1 MDNDLM
7 ARRLRPPSE
16 PSKSSATSSTPFA
29 PVPSALPWETEPP
42 APASRE
48 EIPWDTPAAEAW
60 PPDPAADEAAA
71 TAWSPSPVPTE
82 TFEPTDASL
91 VWPPVAD
98 ATAAGSPAVDAM
110 AAETDTAAVA
120 TPASAPEAPWD
131 RPSDD
136 DFDRPMDARVDG
148 PSWDEPS
155 PFTDFDDSPVFDDRP
170 PDMLEAFHSPVAVA
184 VEERPREEQTVDA
197 VASTFVEPE
206 RETDPAF
213 SDPYDETAPV
223 VAEVAESATV
233 PQWPSWNGN
242 GAAAT
247 AEDDATSALSAVAQV
262 ETEDPVQSAFI
273 PWDET
278 GPEDPPRFGPAPTP
292 AAVMPETSAESLG
305 PTTPDDLFASPPV
318 SEDELP
324 EPDEVAPWDF
334 VADDDQPQLFES
346 SVAEV
351 ATVDFEPIA
360 DAEPIAGAEADA
372 VADAEPSVEA
382 ESEPT
387 AEADA
392 FEAWLALAA
401 TGVATDAEAEA
412 DAEADAESEPVPEP
426 EMATGTEV
434 ESDFEADLE
443 SDAEEAEAAPEPEQ
457 VQIDIP
463 APSAFPATIYASG
476 PESGLPANVV
486 LRIELSIVDDA
497 KRLNVTNVA
506 SASEFAPRVEEIVA
520 AQSAEPAEPPEQAE
534 VAEAAQATEPVVQ
547 ATEPVVTAQADDSAW
562 PAIWDPDR
570 PDSGF
575 ATPAAIAANPSDAW
589 AWTDPTP
596 AQTPYGLTAPTDTW
610 PEVDRPQDAFADS
623 ADMSAAMPIAPLA
636 PLAAND
642 ESAAASAGQASPR
655 ISTIAEPQSDLW
667 FLSAEPETVA
677 EEAAGETAVEKPGMS
692 LLTVGLTIGM
702 AILVIVLVLVF
713 IQLMTS
719 LLG

>member
-7 ARRLRPPSE
+7 ARRLRLPSE
-16 PSKSSATSSTPFA
+16 PSKPSATSSPPRA
-29 PVPSALPWETEPP
+29 PVPSALPWETEPL
-42 APASRE
+42 AAASLE

-60 PPDPAADEAAA
+60 PPDPPADGPTMASWPPKAA
-71 TAWSPSPVPTE
+71 PSE
-82 TFEPTDASL
+82 TFEPAPQVEPAPHVSDSEHAALEPAPTDPAPTPTDASL

-98 ATAAGSPAVDAM
+98 ATAA
-110 AAETDTAAVA
+110 ETDTAAVA
-120 TPASAPEAPWD
+120 NQTYAPEAPWD
-131 RPSDD
+131 RPSHD

-155 PFTDFDDSPVFDDRP
+155 PFADFDDSPMFDDRP
-170 PDMLEAFHSPVAVA
+170 PDMLEAFHGPVAVA

-206 RETDPAF
+206 READAAIA
-213 SDPYDETAPV
+213 DPYDEAAPV
-223 VAEVAESATV
+223 VAEVAERATV
-233 PQWPSWNGN
+233 PQWPSWNGT

-247 AEDDATSALSAVAQV
+247 AEDEATAELSAVAQT
-262 ETEDPVQSAFI
+262 ETEPQVQSAFI

-278 GPEDPPRFGPAPTP
+278 APEDPPQFEPAPTHE
-292 AAVMPETSAESLG
+292 AVMPELAAASIGS
-305 PTTPDDLFASPPV
+305 TPSDDLFASPPV

-334 VADDDQPQLFES
+334 VADNDQADLFEN

-351 ATVDFEPIA
+351 ATVDFEPTTEAESTA
-360 DAEPIAGAEADA
+360 DAAPVVDDA
-372 VADAEPSVEA
+372 PVADAEPEPVA
-382 ESEPT
+382 EV
-387 AEADA
+387 DA

-401 TGVATDAEAEA
+401 AGVVDEAEAEA
-412 DAEADAESEPVPEP
+412 EP
-426 EMATGTEV
+426 EMEGEG
-434 ESDFEADLE
+434 EM
-443 SDAEEAEAAPEPEQ
+443 EAEAEAEPETSAEEDVQSAAEPDAEPEPVELE
-457 VQIDIP
+457 IP

-497 KRLNVTNVA
+497 KRLSVTNVA
-506 SASEFAPRVEEIVA
+506 SASDFAPRVDEIVA
-520 AQSAEPAEPPEQAE
+520 TRSAEPLDPAPQAD
-534 VAEAAQATEPVVQ
+534 
-547 ATEPVVTAQADDSAW
+547 PVVTAQVDDSAW

-570 PDSGF
+570 PAAGF
-575 ATPAAIAANPSDAW
+575 AAPAAVAAKPEEGW
-589 AWTDPTP
+589 AWTDPNP
-596 AQTPYGLTAPTDTW
+596 AQSLYEPSTPTDTW
-610 PEVDRPQDAFADS
+610 PEVDRPQDAFTEPRE
-623 ADMSAAMPIAPLA
+623 MIAAVPLA
-636 PLAAND
+636 PLAVTD
-642 ESAAASAGQASPR
+642 ESAAASAGEATSPR

-667 FLSAEPETVA
+667 FLSAAPETSSDEVPA
-677 EEAAGETAVEKPGMS
+677 EAAVEKPGMS